1 MAYPGCPEKR
11 LLNGC
16 SVVVVVVV
24 VVVKKLITEETAV
37 HACLG
42 RTATLI

>member
-16 SVVVVVVV
+16 SVVVVV